1 LHGGKLGVADH
12 GGNDKYSTFSAK
24 AGSGNRQVMSGI
36 LGVLLAGGRSSRMGG
51 GDKCLAMLHGQTL
64 LTRAIARARPQ
75 VSELILNA
83 NGDAARFLP
92 FGLTIVP
99 DVIEG
104 QAGPLAGILSALE
117 WAREHRPSYTHVAS
131 FATDTPFFPS
141 DLVARLLSARKGA
154 GAPIACAASGGRI
167 QPVFGLWPVSLAGD
181 LRRALTQENLRK
193 VEGWSARHGAAQ
205 ADFSVEPFDP
215 FLNINSPDDLAAAER
230 LASVPDRDFE
240 S

>member
-1 LHGGKLGVADH
+1 MGGEAQAIGWLFGKPMPRQHVIGAFEYFYRPGNIQHLRPGKRQHDHGTGFLYAVVVLHGGKLGFADH

-24 AGSGNRQVMSGI
+24 AGSGNRQMMSGI

-104 QAGPLAGILSALE
+104 QAGPLAGILSA
-117 WAREHRPSYTHVAS
+117 RM
-131 FATDTPFFPS
+131 
-141 DLVARLLSARKGA
+141 GA
-154 GAPIACAASGGRI
+154 GAPPQLHPCRKFRHRHA
-167 QPVFGLWPVSLAGD
+167 VFP
-181 LRRALTQENLRK
+181 
-193 VEGWSARHGAAQ
+193 
-205 ADFSVEPFDP
+205 
-215 FLNINSPDDLAAAER
+215 I
-230 LASVPDRDFE
+230 
-240 S
+240 